1 MYEWTI
7 TSAAV
12 LAFLC
17 TLPAAVLALRIVR
30 IHGGGRPTWDLLV
43 APPKYLDLSRYPP
56 KAIALSVQLR
66 RWVFVFFFLIV
77 LAGVLRVLVASGI
90 LPP

>member
-12 LAFLC
+12 LAVLC
-17 TLPAAVLALRIVR
+17 TLPAAVLALQIVR
-30 IHGGGRPTWDLLV
+30 IHGRGRPVWNLLV
-43 APPKYLDLSRYPP
+43 TSPKYLDLSRYPP

-66 RWVFVFFFLIV
+66 RWVFVFFFLII
-77 LAGVLRVLVASGI
+77 LAGVLRVLVSSGI
-90 LPP
+90 LAP